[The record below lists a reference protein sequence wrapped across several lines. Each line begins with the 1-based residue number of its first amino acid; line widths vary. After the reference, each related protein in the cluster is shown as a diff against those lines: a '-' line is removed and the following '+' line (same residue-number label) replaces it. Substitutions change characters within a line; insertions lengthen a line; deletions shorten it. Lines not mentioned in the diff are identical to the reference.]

1 MVKTI
6 SAETR
11 RAPADRATARFAR
24 RSANRANR
32 LKTVRTIWMALLML
46 FLYAPILIMIAL
58 SFNASVSRSQWTGFT
73 LDWYVK
79 LFNDPAILG
88 ALKTTI
94 EVAVVA
100 TIISTIIGTL
110 GAIGIHAMNS
120 GMAGMLINV
129 SYLPMTTPDIVT
141 GVSLMLMY
149 LFCHVPLG
157 KWTMIFA
164 HIAFDIPYVLF
175 SVMPKLRQMN
185 PNLYEAALDLGCKPI
200 KALWKVI
207 IPEITPGIFTGALL
221 AFTMS
226 LDDFV
231 ISYFTS
237 SDMYPNLSRIV
248 YSSTKLGVKPTMY
261 ALSTLMFT
269 TILILLVLVNKR
281 TKLENL

>member
-1 MVKTI
+1 MRN
-6 SAETR
+6 TR
-11 RAPADRATARFAR
+11 AV
-24 RSANRANR
+24 
-32 LKTVRTIWMALLML
+32 KTVRTIWITLLML

-73 LDWYVK
+73 LEWYVK

-110 GAIGIHAMNS
+110 GAIGMHAMNT
-120 GMAGMLINV
+120 GMANMLTNV

-207 IPEITPGIFTGALL
+207 IPEITPGIFTGSLL

-261 ALSTLMFT
+261 ALSTLMFA

-281 TKLENL
+281 TKLENLG

>member
-1 MVKTI
+1 MVNRKG
-6 SAETR
+6 TR
-11 RAPADRATARFAR
+11 IFRA
-24 RSANRANR
+24 
-32 LKTVRTIWMALLML
+32 VWMALVLL
-46 FLYAPILIMIAL
+46 FLYAPIAVMIAL

-73 LDWYVK
+73 LNWYVQ
-79 LFNDPAILG
+79 LFHDPTILG
-88 ALKTTI
+88 ALKTTL
-94 EVAVVA
+94 EVAVIA
-100 TIISTIIGTL
+100 TVVSTVIGTL
-110 GAIGIHAMNS
+110 GAIGMHAMSTGLAN
-120 GMAGMLINV
+120 MLINV

-141 GVSLMLMY
+141 GVSLMLMF
-149 LFCHVPLG
+149 LFAKVPLG
-157 KWTMIFA
+157 KWTMIMA

-185 PNLYEAALDLGCKPI
+185 PNLYEAALDLGCHPV
-200 KALWKVI
+200 KALYKVI

-261 ALSTLMFT
+261 ALSTLMFA
-269 TILILLVLVNKR
+269 TILILLVAINRR
-281 TKLENL
+281 TKLENLS

>member
-1 MVKTI
+1 MVRNT
-6 SAETR
+6 
-11 RAPADRATARFAR
+11 RAT
-24 RSANRANR
+24 
-32 LKTVRTIWMALLML
+32 KTFRTLWMALILL

-58 SFNASVSRSQWTGFT
+58 SFNASVSRSQWTHFT
-73 LDWYVK
+73 LEWYVK
-79 LFNDPAILG
+79 LFHDPAILS

-94 EVAVVA
+94 EVAVIA
-100 TIISTIIGTL
+100 TIVSTIIGTL
-110 GAIGIHAMNS
+110 GAIGIHSMNS
-120 GMAGMLINV
+120 GMAAVLIDV

-185 PNLYEAALDLGCKPI
+185 PNLYEAALDLGCSPLQ
-200 KALWKVI
+200 ALYKVI
-207 IPEITPGIFTGALL
+207 LPEISPGIVTGALL

-237 SDMYPNLSRIV
+237 NTDQNLAMIV
-248 YSSTKLGVKPTMY
+248 YSAARRGVEPTMY
-261 ALSTLMFT
+261 ALSTLMFVA
-269 TILILLVLVNKR
+269 IMALLLAVNR
-281 TKLENL
+281 RSGLENM

>member
-1 MVKTI
+1 MVN
-6 SAETR
+6 R
-11 RAPADRATARFAR
+11 RGVKLFRF
-24 RSANRANR
+24 
-32 LKTVRTIWMALLML
+32 IWMALVLI
-46 FLYAPILIMIAL
+46 FLYAPIAVMIAL

-73 LDWYVK
+73 LSWYVQ
-79 LFNDPAILG
+79 LFHDPTILG
-88 ALKTTI
+88 ALRTTL
-94 EVAVVA
+94 EVAVIA
-100 TIISTIIGTL
+100 TAASTAIGTL
-110 GAIGIHAMNS
+110 GAIGMHSMSS
-120 GMAGMLINV
+120 GMANMLINV

-141 GVSLMLMY
+141 GVSLMLMF
-149 LFCHVPLG
+149 LFAKVPLG
-157 KWTMIFA
+157 KWTMIMA

-185 PNLYEAALDLGCKPI
+185 PNLYEAALDLGCHPV
-200 KALWKVI
+200 KALYKVI
-207 IPEITPGIFTGALL
+207 IPEIAPGIFTGALL

-261 ALSTLMFT
+261 ALSTLMFA
-269 TILILLVLVNKR
+269 TILILLVIVNKR

>member
-1 MVKTI
+1 MVRN
-6 SAETR
+6 TR
-11 RAPADRATARFAR
+11 GAKAFR
-24 RSANRANR
+24 
-32 LKTVRTIWMALLML
+32 TVWMALVMI
-46 FLYAPILIMIAL
+46 FLYAPILVMIAL

-79 LFNDPAILG
+79 VFHDPTILG
-88 ALKTTI
+88 ALRTTL
-94 EVAVVA
+94 EVAVIA
-100 TIISTIIGTL
+100 TVISTVIGTL
-110 GAIGIHAMNS
+110 GAIGMHAMNTN
-120 GMAGMLINV
+120 MANILVNV

-141 GVSLMLMY
+141 GVSLMLMF
-149 LFCHVPLG
+149 LFAHVPLG
-157 KWTMIFA
+157 KWTMIMA

-185 PNLYEAALDLGCKPI
+185 PNLYEAALDLGCHPV
-200 KALWKVI
+200 KALYKVI

-261 ALSTLMFT
+261 AVSTMMFVS
-269 TILILLVLVNKR
+269 ILLLLVLINRR
-281 TKLENL
+281 TKLEDMA

>member
-1 MVKTI
+1 MVMEKK
-6 SAETR
+6 R
-11 RAPADRATARFAR
+11 PHVFR
-24 RSANRANR
+24 
-32 LKTVRTIWMALLML
+32 TVWMTLVLI
-46 FLYAPILIMIAL
+46 FLYAPILVMIAL

-73 LDWYVK
+73 LNWYVQ
-79 LFNDPAILG
+79 LFHDPVILG
-88 ALKTTI
+88 ALKTTL
-94 EVAVVA
+94 EVAVIA
-100 TIISTIIGTL
+100 TVISTIIGTL
-110 GAIGIHAMNS
+110 GAIGIHSMNT
-120 GMAGMLINV
+120 GMANALINV

-141 GVSLMLMY
+141 GVSLMLM
-149 LFCHVPLG
+149 FIFAHVPLG
-157 KWTMIFA
+157 KWTMIMA

-185 PNLYEAALDLGCKPI
+185 PNLYEAALDLGCHPI
-200 KALWKVI
+200 KALYKVI
-207 IPEITPGIFTGALL
+207 IPEIMPGIFTGALL

-261 ALSTLMFT
+261 ALSTLMFV
-269 TILILLVLVNKR
+269 TILLLLVLINRR

>member
-1 MVKTI
+1 MVKK
-6 SAETR
+6 SGGA
-11 RAPADRATARFAR
+11 
-24 RSANRANR
+24 
-32 LKTVRTIWMALLML
+32 KTFRVLWMALVLI
-46 FLYAPILIMIAL
+46 FLYAPILVMIAL

-73 LDWYVK
+73 LHWYAE
-79 LFNDPAILG
+79 LLHDPVILG
-88 ALKTTI
+88 ALRTTL
-94 EVAVVA
+94 EVAVIA
-100 TIISTIIGTL
+100 TVISTVIGTL
-110 GAIGIHAMNS
+110 GAIGMHSMNT
-120 GMAGMLINV
+120 GMANALINV

-141 GVSLMLMY
+141 GVSLMLMF
-149 LFCHVPLG
+149 LFAHVPLG
-157 KWTMIFA
+157 KSTMIMA

-185 PNLYEAALDLGCKPI
+185 PNLYEAALDLGCHPI
-200 KALWKVI
+200 KALYKVI
-207 IPEITPGIFTGALL
+207 IPEIMPGIFTGALL

-261 ALSTLMFT
+261 ALSTLMFA
-269 TILILLVLVNKR
+269 TILILRVLINRR